1 LKKLLRLGMDRGI
14 FPAILD
20 EELAV
25 PLLLGPMLF
34 SHILGPRLDRKW
46 LAEGTVNSFWKAHA
60 RVEPQHAPSQSLRRS
75 QRRG

>member
-1 LKKLLRLGMDRGI
+1 
-14 FPAILD
+14 
-20 EELAV
+20 
-25 PLLLGPMLF
+25 MLF